1 MKQITPF
8 ILVLATFGIQLS
20 SGINYITF
28 PLALQSQ
35 GVTNALIGFVMS
47 CDILALIVFSS
58 RISLIVKKLGVI
70 NTIIICSFVRCAV
83 VYFLSNND
91 MIIGWILGVFLYGL
105 TTNALLVVV
114 QTWLN
119 MVSAGKLKG
128 LIMGLFSS
136 ALSLGVALAPILL
149 RFTDMHS
156 RLPFILSSSISLL
169 VLAIMLTVVK
179 SRPSFHSDKKARIG
193 FVFKHAKLIL
203 LSTVVGGFCFFGLPS
218 FLTIY
223 GIKNGLKAEDAALL
237 LTMFML
243 GSVTLGMV
251 VSTLSAFYSHYR
263 LVFICV
269 CTSVFCA
276 SFLSLAIY
284 SHLLVALGLL
294 YLWGGCMGGIYAL
307 GLNII
312 GEQFR
317 KEDQM
322 SANMTY
328 TLMDAIGGTIGL
340 CIIGTSMDIV
350 GAEGLSYTIVV
361 AAMCYLVYFFK
372 SVASRFAVARHHLK
386 PAEQ

>member
-8 ILVLATFGIQLS
+8 ILVLAAFGIQLS

-28 PLALQSQ
+28 PLVLQSQ

-58 RISLIVKKLGVI
+58 RISTVVKKFGVI
-70 NTIIICSFVRCAV
+70 NTIIICSITRFAV
-83 VYFLSNND
+83 VYFLSGND
-91 MIIGWILGVFLYGL
+91 MIIGWIGGMFLYGL
-105 TTNALLVVV
+105 TTSALLVVL

-119 MVSAGKLKG
+119 MVSTGKLKG
-128 LIMGLFSS
+128 LIMGLYSS
-136 ALSLGVALAPILL
+136 ALSLGVALAPLLL
-149 RFTDMHS
+149 RLTDMHS
-156 RLPFILSSSISLL
+156 HMPFLMSGVISLVVLL
-169 VLAIMLTVVK
+169 VMLTVLK
-179 SRPSFHSDKKARIG
+179 SRPSFHTDKKARIG
-193 FVFKHAKLIL
+193 FVFRHARLIM
-203 LSTVVGGFCFFGLPS
+203 LSAIVGGFCFFGLPS

-243 GSVTLGMV
+243 GSVTLGML
-251 VSTLSAFYSHYR
+251 VSTASAFINHYR

-317 KEDQM
+317 QEDQM

-328 TLMDAIGGTIGL
+328 TLMDAIGGMVGL
-340 CIIGTSMDIV
+340 CIIGTSMDFI
-350 GAEGLSYTIVV
+350 GAEGLSYTIVI
-361 AAMCYLVYFFK
+361 AAMVYLVYLFT
-372 SVASRFAVARHHLK
+372 ALGSRLNTKEADATI
-386 PAEQ
+386 

>member
-8 ILVLATFGIQLS
+8 ILVLAAFGIQLS

-28 PLALQSQ
+28 PLVLQSQ

-58 RISLIVKKLGVI
+58 RISTVVRKFGVI
-70 NTIIICSFVRCAV
+70 NTIIICSITRFAV
-83 VYFLSNND
+83 VYFLSDND
-91 MIIGWILGVFLYGL
+91 MIIGWIGGMFLYGL
-105 TTNALLVVV
+105 TTSALLVVL

-128 LIMGLFSS
+128 LIMGLYSS

-149 RFTDMHS
+149 RLTDMHS
-156 RLPFILSSSISLL
+156 HMPFLLSGAISLV
-169 VLAIMLTVVK
+169 VLLIMLTVLK
-179 SRPSFHSDKKARIG
+179 SRPSFHTDKRARIG
-193 FVFKHAKLIL
+193 FVFRHARLIM
-203 LSTVVGGFCFFGLPS
+203 LSAVVGGFCFFGLPS

-243 GSVTLGMV
+243 GSVTLGML
-251 VSTLSAFYSHYR
+251 VSTASAFMNHYR
-263 LVFICV
+263 LVCICV

-317 KEDQM
+317 REDQM

-328 TLMDAIGGTIGL
+328 TLMDAIGGMVGL
-340 CIIGTSMDIV
+340 CIIGTSMDVI
-350 GAEGLSYTIVV
+350 GAEGLSYTIVI
-361 AAMCYLVYFFK
+361 AAMIYLIYLF
-372 SVASRFAVARHHLK
+372 AALGSRLNPEGSDATV
-386 PAEQ
+386 